1 MVRKHVFIYAL
12 LAWAAA
18 FLPTLANAATI
29 TIGVSEDGGAI
40 ACPGPNCFTGGS
52 NFNISGFAT
61 TNFVV
66 NAGGTTQTTLPSP
79 GLLFSNNLSVSN
91 PNTDGASHFLDVFV
105 TAQGLTDPLGNP
117 LSP

>member
-66 NAGGTTQTTLPSP
+66 NAGGTTQDDPAITR
-79 GLLFSNNLSVSN
+79 
-91 PNTDGASHFLDVFV
+91 
-105 TAQGLTDPLGNP
+105 TAVLQQPQRVQ
-117 LSP
+117 S